1 MQQLIERHSV
11 SLIFVV
17 LGIMITGYF
26 DMRRIAGSMNDNL
39 VKVVDLAEITREEQL
54 LRSDEIEWVQG
65 MRERY
70 PGNWDRS
77 NRADDHNVRSK

>member
-11 SLIFVV
+11 GLIFVV

-26 DMRRIAGSMNDNL
+26 DMRGIAGSMNDNL

-77 NRADDHNVRSK
+77 NRANDNVRSQ